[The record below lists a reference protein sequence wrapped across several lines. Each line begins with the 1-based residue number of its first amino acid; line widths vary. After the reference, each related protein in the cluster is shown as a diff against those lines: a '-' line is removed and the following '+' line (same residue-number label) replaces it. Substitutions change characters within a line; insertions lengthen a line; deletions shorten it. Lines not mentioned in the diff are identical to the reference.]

1 MSQSI
6 AAALGSARADVESF
20 WQRRYTGGQ
29 LGWHKNDVNPHLI
42 KNLDRLLPPPSSGD
56 EDTSPAGT
64 SVFVPLCGKSV
75 DLAHL
80 ADHPRVSTVVGID
93 IVKDAAEEFAAEHP
107 SLGVREVV
115 LGDVCTAGDER
126 TGLVCDDAASV
137 GDGGPTAQRDDIT
150 FLVGDLFHFLEM
162 DPAAR
167 AEHTSLRSDA
177 PDERPARDGLFDAV
191 YDRASM
197 IAVHPS
203 LREKY
208 ASQIGD
214 VLRPGGTMLL
224 VTIDRRVTSSDEA
237 KRDGP
242 PFSIDEA
249 EVQELYG
256 GQGWVE
262 SVSLLEEVDDLTRDG
277 SRERWAKKG
286 VLQLYELVFVI
297 KKKAQDLH

>member
-1 MSQSI
+1 MPASRPEHGSSRPHDPSTFWPTEAPRATPPYSARSGASSGAMSTTEKPVHIRMRASATPEESAAARTSRDICCMSQSI

-56 EDTSPAGT
+56 EDTSPAGI

-214 VLRPGGTMLL
+214 
-224 VTIDRRVTSSDEA
+224 
-237 KRDGP
+237 
-242 PFSIDEA
+242 
-249 EVQELYG
+249 
-256 GQGWVE
+256 
-262 SVSLLEEVDDLTRDG
+262 
-277 SRERWAKKG
+277 
-286 VLQLYELVFVI
+286 
-297 KKKAQDLH
+297 

>member
-1 MSQSI
+1 M
-6 AAALGSARADVESF
+6 
-20 WQRRYTGGQ
+20 
-29 LGWHKNDVNPHLI
+29 NPHLI
-42 KNLDRLLPPPSSGD
+42 KNLDRLLLGSNSDDG
-56 EDTSPAGT
+56 TSSPASGA

-80 ADHPRVSTVVGID
+80 ADHPRVSAVVGID
-93 IVKDAAEEFAAEHP
+93 IVRDAAAEFAAEHP
-107 SLGVREVV
+107 SLGVREV
-115 LGDVCTAGDER
+115 LLDDDVCAAAEGRADP
-126 TGLVCDDAASV
+126 VCDDAAS
-137 GDGGPTAQRDDIT
+137 GNTQREGGGVPATVQRDDVT
-150 FLVGDLFHFLEM
+150 FLVGDLFDFLEM

-167 AEHTSLRSDA
+167 AEYTSLRS
-177 PDERPARDGLFDAV
+177 GTFDAV

-203 LREKY
+203 LRGRY
-208 ASQIGD
+208 ARQMGD
-214 VLRPGGTMLL
+214 VLRPGGTVLL
-224 VTIDRRVTSSDEA
+224 VTVDRRETSSDDA

-249 EVQELYG
+249 EVRELYG

-277 SRERWAKKG
+277 SRERWARKG

-297 KKKAQDLH
+297 QKKA

>member
-1 MSQSI
+1 M
-6 AAALGSARADVESF
+6 
-20 WQRRYTGGQ
+20 
-29 LGWHKNDVNPHLI
+29 GWHKSEVNPHLV
-42 KNLDRLLPPPSSGD
+42 KNLDRLLLGKSGD
-56 EDTSPAGT
+56 GETSPTGT

-93 IVKDAAEEFAAEHP
+93 IVKDAAAEFAAEHP
-107 SLGVREVV
+107 SLGVREV
-115 LGDVCTAGDER
+115 LLDGCTADEQG
-126 TGLVCDDAASV
+126 TDLVCDDAASG
-137 GDGGPTAQRDDIT
+137 GDSGPTVQGDDIT
-150 FLVGDLFHFLEM
+150 FLVGDLFEFLDM
-162 DPAAR
+162 DPVAR

-177 PDERPARDGLFDAV
+177 PDDRPAQDGLFDAV

-203 LREKY
+203 LRGKY
-208 ASQIGD
+208 ASQMGD

-224 VTIDRRVTSSDEA
+224 VTIDRRETSSDEA

-242 PFSIDEA
+242 PFSINEA
-249 EVQELYG
+249 EVRKLYG

-277 SRERWAKKG
+277 SKERWAKKG

-297 KKKAQDLH
+297 QKKA